1 MYFVYKKD
9 GTANN
14 HLLLYRASGFFIA
27 FQSLLYNK
35 NLRSFEMK
43 TKNMVMAA
51 VLLAIGTVLHL
62 IVPPIFSVTPD
73 FLLATMF
80 VAILFNRD
88 LKGAIAC
95 GVAAGILAAMTT
107 KFPGGQIPSIFDK
120 TISAITFLLML
131 KAFTKVKK
139 DPSLLSLAIMFF
151 LNTVVSGVVFL
162 YVGLG
167 LATLSAN
174 ADAINIFSSGM
185 GKLILAVVL
194 PTALANVVFGQV
206 ILNILKISDKRAK
219 QMC

>member
-88 LKGAIAC
+88 LKG
-95 GVAAGILAAMTT
+95 
-107 KFPGGQIPSIFDK
+107 S
-120 TISAITFLLML
+120 
-131 KAFTKVKK
+131 
-139 DPSLLSLAIMFF
+139 
-151 LNTVVSGVVFL
+151 
-162 YVGLG
+162 
-167 LATLSAN
+167 
-174 ADAINIFSSGM
+174 
-185 GKLILAVVL
+185 
-194 PTALANVVFGQV
+194 
-206 ILNILKISDKRAK
+206 
-219 QMC
+219 